1 METRDVIFID
11 TNVFVKESYFL
22 ENNSI
27 NKIKEL
33 AEDGYV
39 SLLWP
44 EIAFNEVKSHVVRDM
59 LEAFEQVCCKNTRVL
74 RNDEDFQDYCQKGK
88 DVVEGKA
95 LKLLENFKLKM
106 NAYIIPNSYCTDV
119 DDVFRKYFDKKK
131 PFGSGKKKD
140 EFPDAFIIQT
150 LETYCKKNAL
160 KKVLVLTDDKD
171 YVGVSSCFEIIS
183 DYKQYVSGKIA
194 TKKEFEEV
202 TSLLFKKDVEY
213 LQTQWQNEIKEM
225 LYDDCT
231 YAEYCNYDEISD
243 VTIAS
248 CEVELEKNELY
259 VINNNEEYIELEVL
273 PCVSFKVELVY
284 YDTSEASYDKE
295 FDEWY
300 GAEWRKTP
308 IELSVS
314 FTSRVR
320 YDKESQVF
328 MIIESD
334 YDDIEYEISH
344 HQKYC

>member
-95 LKLLENFKLKM
+95 LKLLENFKSKT

-140 EFPDAFIIQT
+140 EFPDAFIIQA
-150 LETYCKKNAL
+150 LETYCKKMAL
-160 KKVLVLTDDKD
+160 KKVLVLTNDKD
-171 YVGVSSCFEIIS
+171 YVGVSSCLEVVS
-183 DYKQYVSGKIA
+183 DYKQYVSSKIA
-194 TKKEFEEV
+194 TKLEFGKV
-202 TSLLFKKDVEY
+202 SDLLFKNIGC
-213 LQTQWQNEIKEM
+213 LQTQWQKEILDM

-231 YAEYCNYDEISD
+231 YAEYCNYDEVSD
-243 VTIAS
+243 VS
-248 CEVELEKNELY
+248 VVSSEVELDKNEVY
-259 VINNNEEYIELEVL
+259 IINNDKECYELEVT
-273 PCVSFKVELVY
+273 PYVSFNVELVY

-295 FDEWY
+295 FYEWY
-300 GAEWRKTP
+300 GAEWKKSP

-320 YDKESQVF
+320 YDKESKVF
-328 MIIESD
+328 SIIESD

-344 HQKYC
+344 YQKYC